1 MSCSSLRSLS
11 RMALSAASFSRNN
24 SASAVE
30 AVTARLAWLDH
41 SSDCRWRLR
50 ISSMD
55 VCRTSSNCFRRVII
69 SFCRAATCGGAASL
83 SGEGSSMGLDF
94 LDSFTLGRLEL
105 RGRRKLG
112 FMRLGPLG
120 FSFRCFSASIARFIC
135 FSLFSIS
142 FCISSNSTSN
152 PRFLS
157 CIMLSSSPCLFSACT
172 NSLFKLANILAAFL
186 LSLASS
192 STIIACFTSAAALLV
207 FNDPASSSELCAC
220 FLQNTVDLLSL
231 ASLSSAI
238 LARAIASALFFWA
251 CAAASAALCVTV
263 EFQSLEVQFS
273 ALWMACSATLTARAA
288 SAREASSSERSS
300 MMAWWSSSTISWSTP
315 PVREE
320 TWEWLSLSAWLE
332 R

>member
-11 RMALSAASFSRNN
+11 RMALSAANFSRSN
-24 SASAVE
+24 SVSAKE
-30 AVTARLAWLDH
+30 AATARLAWLDH
-41 SSDCRWRLR
+41 SSDCRWRLM

-55 VCRTSSNCFRRVII
+55 VCRTRSNCFLRVII
-69 SFCRAATCGGAASL
+69 SFCRAATCGGAAS
-83 SGEGSSMGLDF
+83 GLDF
-94 LDSFTLGRLEL
+94 PDSFTLGRLEL

-120 FSFRCFSASIARFIC
+120 FSFRCISASMASFIC
-135 FSLFSIS
+135 FSFFFIS

-157 CIMLSSSPCLFSACT
+157 SIMLSSPPCLFSART

-192 STIIACFTSAAALLV
+192 SIMIACFTSAAALLV

-263 EFQSLEVQFS
+263 EFQLLEVQFS

-320 TWEWLSLSAWLE
+320 TWEWLSLSAWCE
-332 R
+332 W